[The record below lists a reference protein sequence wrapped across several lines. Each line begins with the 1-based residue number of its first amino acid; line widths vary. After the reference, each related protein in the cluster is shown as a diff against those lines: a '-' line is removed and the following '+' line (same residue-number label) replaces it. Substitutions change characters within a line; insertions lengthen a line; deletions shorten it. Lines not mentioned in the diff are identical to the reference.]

1 MLVIRF
7 CHIRQHISKAV
18 RVLKGQTFIDV
29 SLTCIIRRVAALSR
43 LQRVLSSSIRHH
55 RPHKFFKSLYGSW
68 PLHKVFDGL
77 IRLLRPSRLS
87 KAL

>member
-7 CHIRQHISKAV
+7 CNIREHIWKVVH
-18 RVLKGQTFIDV
+18 VLKGQTFTDM
-29 SLTCIIRRVAALSR
+29 SLTCIIRRVAALSGPYKG
-43 LQRVLSSSIRHH
+43 LSSSIRIIGLI
-55 RPHKFFKSLYGSW
+55 RFSKSLYGSW
-68 PLHKVFDGL
+68 PHHKVFDGL